1 MHAEKDKAVSI
12 SASESFNSVRAP
24 AVKQRKVLA
33 GVYRDPISFAEV
45 LKQHPSVVIRPI
57 CQSATIEVTE
67 ALRQGNA

>member
-24 AVKQRKVLA
+24 AVKQRVVLA

-45 LKQHPSVVIRPI
+45 LKQHPSVVIWPI
-57 CQSATIEVTE
+57 CQLAALEVPE